1 LLVGFC
7 RRSNNSFVSAAS
19 YNDHGR
25 RFRPESTIAK
35 MKLAYLIIPFSVHR
49 PLLAAELTLWNS
61 QQKLLPVAVIDYSPA
76 STLKKLEV
84 IRRMLIIQQQ
94 RVADLFPRCFIRLK
108 TDERSGTT
116 PKQRKNSMSRYPEC
130 VLADCVFCPRGKDLS
145 VIYSDVD
152 LVCSDARMAFG
163 LSCRH

>member
-1 LLVGFC
+1 MLVGFC

-116 PKQRKNSMSRYPEC
+116 PKQKKFYEQVP
-130 VLADCVFCPRGKDLS
+130 
-145 VIYSDVD
+145 
-152 LVCSDARMAFG
+152 
-163 LSCRH
+163 